1 MAKTAVAK
9 VAAAAIM
16 ENCILKVGGLVL
28 GKCVGIELLK
38 AELTIVISLK
48 EWTTG
53 VKIYQDDS
61 ED

>member
-1 MAKTAVAK
+1 LAKTAVAK

-53 VKIYQDDS
+53 VKN
-61 ED
+61 